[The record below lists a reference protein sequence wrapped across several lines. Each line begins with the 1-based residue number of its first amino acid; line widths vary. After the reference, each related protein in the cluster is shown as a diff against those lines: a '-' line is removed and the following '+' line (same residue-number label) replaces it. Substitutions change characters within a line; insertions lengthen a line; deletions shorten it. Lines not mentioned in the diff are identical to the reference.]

1 MYQPKVGWEGFFL
14 MLNLFKE
21 KAMVLIRAL
30 SFLFILIFSSQVVFA
45 DRIKD
50 LVSLAGV
57 RSNQL
62 VGYGLVIGLAKTG
75 DGSVNLTKQS
85 IASMVS
91 QFGVIASMADID
103 GSNSATVMVTANLPA
118 FAKPG
123 QTIDVTIS
131 TIGKAKSLKGGTLLM
146 TAMKGADGKVYAIA
160 QGNLVVGGL
169 GIEGADGSSTIQ
181 GTPTVGRIPGGA
193 TVEKKVENNFL
204 SKRNIVLNLHQSDFS
219 QANKVAES
227 INKTF
232 GPDVA
237 VAIDSTSIKVRT
249 PADPSQKVSF
259 IGLLENINFEPV
271 RPKAKVVV
279 NSRTGTVVIG
289 GDVRITPAA
298 VAHGS
303 LSVKIRE
310 DTKVLSEGTGTVVGT
325 SATVA
330 GTAAT
335 TAAETEI
342 EVEEEPA
349 RAFVFDPGIE
359 LQTLVDALN
368 ETGTTATDMVA
379 ILEALREAGALRAE
393 LIII

>member
-1 MYQPKVGWEGFFL
+1 MKNKLKIFIYLVLLVFSA
-14 MLNLFKE
+14 KE
-21 KAMVLIRAL
+21 L
-30 SFLFILIFSSQVVFA
+30 FA

-50 LVSLAGV
+50 LVTIAGI
-57 RSNQL
+57 RTNQL

-85 IASMVS
+85 IAAMIS
-91 QFGVIASMADID
+91 QFGVIANTADID
-103 GSNSATVMVTANLPA
+103 GSNSATVMVTATLPP
-118 FAKPG
+118 FSKPG
-123 QTIDVTIS
+123 QTIDVTVS

-146 TAMKGADGKVYAIA
+146 TALKGADGDVYAIA

-169 GIEGADGSSTIQ
+169 GVEGADGSSTIQ

-193 TVEKKVENNFL
+193 TVEKLVESNFL
-204 SKRNIVLNLHQSDFS
+204 EKGNVILNLHQSDFS
-219 QANKVAES
+219 QANKVAET
-227 INKTF
+227 INETF
-232 GPDVA
+232 GPEVA
-237 VAIDSTSIKVRT
+237 TPLDSTSIKVRT
-249 PADPSQKVSF
+249 PSDPSQKVSF
-259 IGLLENINFEPV
+259 IGLLENIAFEPV

-289 GDVRITPAA
+289 GDVRISPAA

-303 LSVKIRE
+303 LSVKIKE
-310 DTKVLSEGTGTVVGT
+310 DTKLLSEGTGTVVGT

-330 GTAAT
+330 GTAAA
-335 TAAETEI
+335 TAADTEI
-342 EVEEEPA
+342 EVDQQPA

-379 ILEALREAGALRAE
+379 ILEALREAGSLRAE

>member
-1 MYQPKVGWEGFFL
+1 MKKNIKFL
-14 MLNLFKE
+14 L
-21 KAMVLIRAL
+21 
-30 SFLFILIFSSQVVFA
+30 FLFLLTFNFKLSLA

-50 LVSLAGV
+50 LVSIAGV
-57 RSNQL
+57 RTNQL

-85 IASMVS
+85 IAAMIS
-91 QFGVIASMADID
+91 QFGVIANTADID
-103 GSNSATVMVTANLPA
+103 GSNSATVMVTATLPP

-123 QTIDVTIS
+123 QTIDVTVS

-146 TAMKGADGKVYAIA
+146 TALKGADNQVYAIA

-169 GIEGADGSSTIQ
+169 GIEGADGSSAIQ
-181 GTPTVGRIPGGA
+181 GTPTVGRIPSGA
-193 TVEKKVENNFL
+193 TVEKLVNNTFL
-204 SKRNIVLNLHQSDFS
+204 EKQDIVLNLHQADFS
-219 QANKVAES
+219 QATKLAEA
-227 INKTF
+227 INDTF
-232 GPDVA
+232 GPEVA
-237 VAIDSTSIKVRT
+237 TPIDSTSIKVRT
-249 PADPSQKVSF
+249 PQDPAQKVSF
-259 IGLLENINFEPV
+259 VGLLENINFEPV

-303 LSVKIRE
+303 LSVKIKE
-310 DTKVLSEGTGTVVGT
+310 DTKLLSEGTGTVVGT

-330 GTAAT
+330 GTDAAT
-335 TAAETEI
+335 AADTEI
-342 EVEEEPA
+342 EIDEEPA

>member
-1 MYQPKVGWEGFFL
+1 MFHH
-14 MLNLFKE
+14 FKIM
-21 KAMVLIRAL
+21 KSILSLI
-30 SFLFILIFSSQVVFA
+30 FTFILLSNSFCFA

-50 LVSLAGV
+50 MASLAGV

-85 IASMVS
+85 IAAMIA
-91 QFGVIASMADID
+91 QFGVIADTADID
-103 GSNSATVMVTANLPA
+103 ATNSANVMVTANLPP

-123 QTIDVTIS
+123 QTIDVTVS

-146 TAMKGADGKVYAIA
+146 TGLKGADGQVYAIA

-169 GIEGADGSSTIQ
+169 GVEGADGSTTIQ

-193 TVEKKVENNFL
+193 TVEKLVENTFL
-204 SKRNIVLNLHQSDFS
+204 EKDNIVLNLHQADFS
-219 QANKVAES
+219 QANRIANT
-227 INKTF
+227 INETF
-232 GPDVA
+232 GPE
-237 VAIDSTSIKVRT
+237 VAIPMDSTSIKVRT
-249 PADPSQKVSF
+249 PENPSQKVSF

-271 RPKAKVVV
+271 TPKAKVVV

-289 GDVRITPAA
+289 GDVRISPAA

-303 LSVKIRE
+303 LSVKIQE
-310 DTKVLSEGTGTVVGT
+310 DTKLLSEGTGTVVGT
-325 SATVA
+325 SATVS

-335 TAAETEI
+335 TAADTQI
-342 EVEEEPA
+342 EVDEEPA

>member
-1 MYQPKVGWEGFFL
+1 MKKINFLLLFFL
-14 MLNLFKE
+14 LTFNFK
-21 KAMVLIRAL
+21 IC
-30 SFLFILIFSSQVVFA
+30 FA

-50 LVSLAGV
+50 LVSVAGV
-57 RSNQL
+57 RTNQL

-85 IASMVS
+85 IAAMIS
-91 QFGVIASMADID
+91 QFGVIASTADID
-103 GSNSATVMVTANLPA
+103 GSNSATVMVTATLPA

-123 QTIDVTIS
+123 QTIDVTVS

-146 TAMKGADGKVYAIA
+146 TALKGADNQVYAIA

-169 GIEGADGSSTIQ
+169 GIEGADGSSAIQ
-181 GTPTVGRIPGGA
+181 GTPTVGRIPSGA
-193 TVEKKVENNFL
+193 TVEKIVDNSFL
-204 SKRNIVLNLHQSDFS
+204 EKKDIILNLHQADFS
-219 QANKVAES
+219 QATKLAES
-227 INKTF
+227 INDTF

-237 VAIDSTSIKVRT
+237 IPIDSTSVKVRT
-249 PADPSQKVSF
+249 PEDPSQKVSF

-303 LSVKIRE
+303 LSVKIKE

-325 SATVA
+325 SATVS
-330 GTAAT
+330 GTDAT
-335 TAAETEI
+335 TAADTEI
-342 EVEEEPA
+342 EIDEEPA

>member
-1 MYQPKVGWEGFFL
+1 MYLLSKIRMRNLLIYFFA
-14 MLNLFKE
+14 LFF
-21 KAMVLIRAL
+21 ISNSAL
-30 SFLFILIFSSQVVFA
+30 A

-50 LVSLAGV
+50 MVSLAGV

-85 IASMVS
+85 IAAMIS
-91 QFGVIASMADID
+91 QFGVIANTADID
-103 GSNSATVMVTANLPA
+103 ATNSANVMVTANLPP
-118 FAKPG
+118 FSKPG
-123 QTIDVTIS
+123 QTIDVTVS

-146 TAMKGADGKVYAIA
+146 TALKGADGDVYAIA

-169 GIEGADGSSTIQ
+169 GVEGADGSTTIQ

-193 TVEKKVENNFL
+193 TVEKLVENTFL
-204 SKRNIVLNLHQSDFS
+204 EKDNIVLNLHQADFS
-219 QANKVAES
+219 QANRIANT
-227 INKTF
+227 INETF
-232 GPDVA
+232 GPE
-237 VAIDSTSIKVRT
+237 VAIPMDSISIKVRT
-249 PADPSQKVSF
+249 PANPSQKVSF

-271 RPKAKVVV
+271 TPKAKVVV

-289 GDVRITPAA
+289 GDVRISPAA

-303 LSVKIRE
+303 LSVKIQE
-310 DTKVLSEGTGTVVGT
+310 DTKLLSEGTGTVVGT
-325 SATVA
+325 SATVS

-335 TAAETEI
+335 TAADSQI
-342 EVEEEPA
+342 EVNEDPA

-379 ILEALREAGALRAE
+379 ILEALRTAGALRAE

>member
-1 MYQPKVGWEGFFL
+1 MYLLSKFYMKKLFFY
-14 MLNLFKE
+14 F
-21 KAMVLIRAL
+21 
-30 SFLFILIFSSQVVFA
+30 FILFFASQPVLA

-50 LVSLAGV
+50 MVSLAGV

-85 IASMVS
+85 IAAMIS
-91 QFGVIASMADID
+91 QFGVIADTADID
-103 GSNSATVMVTANLPA
+103 ATNSANVMVTANIPP

-123 QTIDVTIS
+123 QTIDVTVS

-146 TAMKGADGKVYAIA
+146 TALKGADGDVYAIA

-193 TVEKKVENNFL
+193 TVEKLVENTFL
-204 SKRNIVLNLHQSDFS
+204 EKDNIVLNLHQGDFS
-219 QANKVAES
+219 QANRIANT
-227 INKTF
+227 INETF

-237 VAIDSTSIKVRT
+237 TPMDSTSIKVRT
-249 PADPSQKVSF
+249 PEKPSQKVSF

-271 RPKAKVVV
+271 TPKAKVVV

-289 GDVRITPAA
+289 GDVRISPAA

-303 LSVKIRE
+303 LSVKIQE
-310 DTKVLSEGTGTVVGT
+310 DTKLLSEGTGTVVGT
-325 SATVA
+325 SATVS

-335 TAAETEI
+335 TAADTQI
-342 EVEEEPA
+342 EVDEDPA

>member
-1 MYQPKVGWEGFFL
+1 MASV
-14 MLNLFKE
+14 
-21 KAMVLIRAL
+21 
-30 SFLFILIFSSQVVFA
+30 
-45 DRIKD
+45 
-50 LVSLAGV
+50 AGV

-85 IASMVS
+85 IAAMVS
-91 QFGVIASMADID
+91 QFGVIASTADID
-103 GSNSATVMVTANLPA
+103 ATNAANVMVTANLPA

-123 QTIDVTIS
+123 QTIDVTVS
-131 TIGKAKSLKGGTLLM
+131 TIGKANSLKGGTLLM
-146 TAMKGADGKVYAIA
+146 TALKGADGDVYAIA

-193 TVEKKVENNFL
+193 TVEKLVENSFL
-204 SKRNIVLNLHQSDFS
+204 EKDNIVLNLHQADFS
-219 QANKVAES
+219 QADKIAET
-227 INKTF
+227 INDTF
-232 GPDVA
+232 GPEVA
-237 VAIDSTSIKVRT
+237 TPLDSTSIKVRT
-249 PADPSQKVSF
+249 PEKPSQKVSF
-259 IGLLENINFEPV
+259 IGLLENLNFEPV
-271 RPKAKVVV
+271 TPKAKVVV

-289 GDVRITPAA
+289 GDVRISPAA

-303 LSVKIRE
+303 LSVKIQE
-310 DTKVLSEGTGTVVGT
+310 DTKLLSEGTGTVVGT

-335 TAAETEI
+335 TAQETNIDVDEQ
-342 EVEEEPA
+342 PA

-393 LIII
+393 LIVI

>member
-1 MYQPKVGWEGFFL
+1 MFHH
-14 MLNLFKE
+14 FKIM
-21 KAMVLIRAL
+21 KSLL
-30 SFLFILIFSSQVVFA
+30 SFIFTFILLSNNFCFA

-50 LVSLAGV
+50 MASLAGV

-85 IASMVS
+85 IAAMIA
-91 QFGVIASMADID
+91 QFGVIANTADID
-103 GSNSATVMVTANLPA
+103 ATNSANVMVTANLPP

-123 QTIDVTIS
+123 QTIDVTVS

-146 TAMKGADGKVYAIA
+146 TGLKGADGQVYAIA

-169 GIEGADGSSTIQ
+169 GVEGADGSTTIQ

-193 TVEKKVENNFL
+193 TVEKLVENTFL
-204 SKRNIVLNLHQSDFS
+204 EKENIVLNLHQADFS
-219 QANKVAES
+219 QANRIANT
-227 INKTF
+227 INETF
-232 GPDVA
+232 GPE
-237 VAIDSTSIKVRT
+237 VAIPMDSTSIKVRT
-249 PADPSQKVSF
+249 PENPSQKVSF

-271 RPKAKVVV
+271 TPKAKVVV

-289 GDVRITPAA
+289 GDVRISPAA

-303 LSVKIRE
+303 LSVKIQE
-310 DTKVLSEGTGTVVGT
+310 DTKLLSEGTGTVVGS
-325 SATVA
+325 SATVS

-335 TAAETEI
+335 TAADTQI
-342 EVEEEPA
+342 EVDEDPA

>member
-1 MYQPKVGWEGFFL
+1 MFHH
-14 MLNLFKE
+14 FKIM
-21 KAMVLIRAL
+21 KSLI
-30 SFLFILIFSSQVVFA
+30 SFIFTFILLLNSFSFA

-50 LVSLAGV
+50 MASLAGV

-85 IASMVS
+85 IAAMIA
-91 QFGVIASMADID
+91 QFGVIADTADID
-103 GSNSATVMVTANLPA
+103 ATNSANVMVTANLPP

-123 QTIDVTIS
+123 QTIDVTVS

-146 TAMKGADGKVYAIA
+146 TGLKGADGQVYAIA

-169 GIEGADGSSTIQ
+169 GVEGADGSTTIQ

-193 TVEKKVENNFL
+193 TVEKLVENTFL
-204 SKRNIVLNLHQSDFS
+204 EKDNIVLNLHQADFS
-219 QANKVAES
+219 QANRIANT
-227 INKTF
+227 INETF
-232 GPDVA
+232 GPE
-237 VAIDSTSIKVRT
+237 VAIPMDSTSIKVRT
-249 PADPSQKVSF
+249 PANPSQKVSF

-271 RPKAKVVV
+271 TPKAKVVV

-289 GDVRITPAA
+289 GDVRISPAA

-303 LSVKIRE
+303 LSVKIQE
-310 DTKVLSEGTGTVVGT
+310 DTKLLSEGTGTVVGS
-325 SATVA
+325 SATVS

-335 TAAETEI
+335 TAADTQI
-342 EVEEEPA
+342 EVDEDPA

>member
-1 MYQPKVGWEGFFL
+1 

-21 KAMVLIRAL
+21 KPLILIRAL

-204 SKRNIVLNLHQSDFS
+204 SKRDIVLNLHQSDFS

-259 IGLLENINFEPV
+259 IGLLENINFDPV

>member
-1 MYQPKVGWEGFFL
+1 MKNKLKIFIYLVLLVFSA
-14 MLNLFKE
+14 KE
-21 KAMVLIRAL
+21 L
-30 SFLFILIFSSQVVFA
+30 SA

-50 LVSLAGV
+50 LVTIAGI
-57 RSNQL
+57 RTNQL

-85 IASMVS
+85 IAAMIS
-91 QFGVIASMADID
+91 QFGVIANTADID
-103 GSNSATVMVTANLPA
+103 GSNSATVMVTATLPP
-118 FAKPG
+118 FSKPG
-123 QTIDVTIS
+123 QTIDVTVS

-146 TAMKGADGKVYAIA
+146 TALKGADGDVYAIA

-169 GIEGADGSSTIQ
+169 GVEGADGSSTIQ

-193 TVEKKVENNFL
+193 TVEKLVESNFL
-204 SKRNIVLNLHQSDFS
+204 EKGNVVLNLHQSDFS
-219 QANKVAES
+219 QANKVAET
-227 INKTF
+227 INETF
-232 GPDVA
+232 GPEVA
-237 VAIDSTSIKVRT
+237 TPLDSTSIKVRT
-249 PADPSQKVSF
+249 PSDPSQKVSF
-259 IGLLENINFEPV
+259 IGLLENIAFEPV

-289 GDVRITPAA
+289 GDVRISPAA

-303 LSVKIRE
+303 LSVKIKE
-310 DTKVLSEGTGTVVGT
+310 DTKLLSEGTGTVVGT

-330 GTAAT
+330 GTAAA
-335 TAAETEI
+335 TAADTEI
-342 EVEEEPA
+342 EVDQQPA

-379 ILEALREAGALRAE
+379 ILEALREAGSLRAE

>member
-1 MYQPKVGWEGFFL
+1 MSKI
-14 MLNLFKE
+14 LNIFT
-21 KAMVLIRAL
+21 I
-30 SFLFILIFSSQVVFA
+30 LFIFCSNNVYA
-45 DRIKD
+45 DRVKD
-50 LVSLAGV
+50 LVSIAGI

-85 IASMVS
+85 IASMIS
-91 QFGVIASMADID
+91 QFGVIADAADID
-103 GSNSATVMVTANLPA
+103 GSNSATVMVTSTLPP

-123 QTIDVTIS
+123 QTIDITVS

-146 TAMKGADGKVYAIA
+146 TALKGADDQVYAIA

-193 TVEKKVENNFL
+193 TVEKMVETKFL
-204 SKRNIVLNLHQSDFS
+204 ENKNVVLNLHQSDFS
-219 QANKVAES
+219 QANKIAET
-227 INKTF
+227 INSTF
-232 GPDVA
+232 GPE
-237 VAIDSTSIKVRT
+237 VAIPLDSTSIKVRT
-249 PADPSQKVSF
+249 PADPTQKVSF
-259 IGLLENINFEPV
+259 IGLLENITFEPV

-289 GDVRITPAA
+289 GDVRISPAA

-303 LSVKIRE
+303 LSVKIKE
-310 DTKVLSEGTGTVVGT
+310 DTKLLSEGTGTVVGT

-330 GTAAT
+330 GTAAA

-342 EVEEEPA
+342 EVDEQPA

-379 ILEALREAGALRAE
+379 ILEALREAGSLRAE

>member
-1 MYQPKVGWEGFFL
+1 MKNKLKISVFLLIVILQAKVL
-14 MLNLFKE
+14 
-21 KAMVLIRAL
+21 
-30 SFLFILIFSSQVVFA
+30 FA

-50 LVSLAGV
+50 LVTIAGI

-85 IASMVS
+85 IAAMIS
-91 QFGVIASMADID
+91 QFGVIANTADID
-103 GSNSATVMVTANLPA
+103 GSNSATVMVTANLPP
-118 FAKPG
+118 FSKPG
-123 QTIDVTIS
+123 QTIDVTVS

-146 TAMKGADGKVYAIA
+146 TALKGADGEVYAIA

-169 GIEGADGSSTIQ
+169 GVEGADGSSTIQ

-193 TVEKKVENNFL
+193 TVEKLVKTNFL
-204 SKRNIVLNLHQSDFS
+204 EKPNVILNLHQSDFS
-219 QANKVAES
+219 QANKVAET
-227 INKTF
+227 INETF
-232 GPDVA
+232 GPEVA
-237 VAIDSTSIKVRT
+237 TPLDSTSIKVRT
-249 PADPSQKVSF
+249 PSDPTQKVSF
-259 IGLLENINFEPV
+259 IGLLENIAFEPV

-289 GDVRITPAA
+289 GDVRISPAA

-303 LSVKIRE
+303 LSVKIKE
-310 DTKVLSEGTGTVVGT
+310 DTKLLSEGTGTVVGT

-330 GTAAT
+330 GTAAA

-342 EVEEEPA
+342 EVDEQPA

-379 ILEALREAGALRAE
+379 ILEALREAGSLRAE

>member
-1 MYQPKVGWEGFFL
+1 MKIFFRKIL
-14 MLNLFKE
+14 VLLF
-21 KAMVLIRAL
+21 
-30 SFLFILIFSSQVVFA
+30 VFHLPVETYA

-50 LVSLAGV
+50 LVSLAGI

-85 IASMVS
+85 IASMIS
-91 QFGVIASMADID
+91 QFGVIADTADID
-103 GSNSATVMVTANLPA
+103 GSNSATVMVTANLPP
-118 FAKPG
+118 FSKPG
-123 QTIDVTIS
+123 QTIDVTVS

-146 TAMKGADGKVYAIA
+146 TALKGADGSVYAIA

-169 GIEGADGSSTIQ
+169 GVEGADGSSTIQ

-193 TVEKKVENNFL
+193 TVEKLVETTFL
-204 SKRNIVLNLHQSDFS
+204 QKPYVVLNLHQSDFS
-219 QANKVAES
+219 QATKIAET
-227 INKTF
+227 INETF
-232 GPDVA
+232 GPEVA
-237 VAIDSTSIKVRT
+237 TPLDSTSIKVRT

-259 IGLLENINFEPV
+259 MGLLENITFEPV

-289 GDVRITPAA
+289 GDVRISPAA

-303 LSVKIRE
+303 LSVKIKE
-310 DTKVLSEGTGTVVGT
+310 DTKLLSEGTGTVVGT
-325 SATVA
+325 SATVS

-335 TAAETEI
+335 TAADTEI
-342 EVEEEPA
+342 EVDEEPA

-379 ILEALREAGALRAE
+379 ILEALREAGSLRAE

>member
-1 MYQPKVGWEGFFL
+1 MYLLSKFYMKKLFFY
-14 MLNLFKE
+14 F
-21 KAMVLIRAL
+21 
-30 SFLFILIFSSQVVFA
+30 FILFFATQPVLA

-50 LVSLAGV
+50 MVSLAGV

-85 IASMVS
+85 IAAMIS
-91 QFGVIASMADID
+91 QFGVIADTADID
-103 GSNSATVMVTANLPA
+103 ATNSANVMVTANIPP

-123 QTIDVTIS
+123 QTIDVTVS

-146 TAMKGADGKVYAIA
+146 TALKGADGDVYAIA

-193 TVEKKVENNFL
+193 TVEKLVENTFL
-204 SKRNIVLNLHQSDFS
+204 EKDNIVLNLHQGDFS
-219 QANKVAES
+219 QANRIANT
-227 INKTF
+227 INETF

-237 VAIDSTSIKVRT
+237 IPMDSTSIKVRT
-249 PADPSQKVSF
+249 PEKPSQKVSF

-271 RPKAKVVV
+271 TPKAKVVV

-289 GDVRITPAA
+289 GDVRISPAA

-303 LSVKIRE
+303 LSVKIQE
-310 DTKVLSEGTGTVVGT
+310 DTKLLSEGTGTVVGT
-325 SATVA
+325 SATVS

-335 TAAETEI
+335 TAADTQI
-342 EVEEEPA
+342 EVDEEPA

>member
-1 MYQPKVGWEGFFL
+1 MKNKLKIFIYL
-14 MLNLFKE
+14 
-21 KAMVLIRAL
+21 VL
-30 SFLFILIFSSQVVFA
+30 LIFSAKELSA

-50 LVSLAGV
+50 LVTIAGI
-57 RSNQL
+57 RTNQL

-85 IASMVS
+85 IAAMIS
-91 QFGVIASMADID
+91 QFGVIANTADID
-103 GSNSATVMVTANLPA
+103 GSNSATVMVTATLPP
-118 FAKPG
+118 FSKPG
-123 QTIDVTIS
+123 QTIDVTVS

-146 TAMKGADGKVYAIA
+146 TALKGADGDVYAIA

-169 GIEGADGSSTIQ
+169 GVEGADGSSTIQ

-193 TVEKKVENNFL
+193 TVEKLVESNFL
-204 SKRNIVLNLHQSDFS
+204 EKGNVVLNLHQSDFS
-219 QANKVAES
+219 QANKVAET
-227 INKTF
+227 INETF
-232 GPDVA
+232 GPEVA
-237 VAIDSTSIKVRT
+237 TPLDSTSIKVRT
-249 PADPSQKVSF
+249 PSDPSQKVSF
-259 IGLLENINFEPV
+259 IGLLENIAFEPV

-289 GDVRITPAA
+289 GDVRISPAA

-303 LSVKIRE
+303 LSVKIKE
-310 DTKVLSEGTGTVVGT
+310 DTKLLSEGTGTVVGT

-330 GTAAT
+330 GTAAA
-335 TAAETEI
+335 TAADTEI
-342 EVEEEPA
+342 EVDQQPA

-379 ILEALREAGALRAE
+379 ILEALREAGSLRAE

>member
-1 MYQPKVGWEGFFL
+1 MYLLSNKI
-14 MLNLFKE
+14 MK
-21 KAMVLIRAL
+21 KLIIT
-30 SFLFILIFSSQVVFA
+30 FFILLFASQSSQA

-50 LVSLAGV
+50 MTSLAGV
-57 RSNQL
+57 RTNQL

-85 IASMVS
+85 IAAMIS
-91 QFGVIASMADID
+91 QFGVIANTADID
-103 GSNSATVMVTANLPA
+103 ATNSANVMVTANLPA

-123 QTIDVTIS
+123 QTIDVTVS

-146 TAMKGADGKVYAIA
+146 TALKGADGEVYAIA

-169 GIEGADGSSTIQ
+169 GVEGADGSTTIQ

-193 TVEKKVENNFL
+193 TVEKLVENTFL
-204 SKRNIVLNLHQSDFS
+204 ERDNIVLNLHQADFS
-219 QANKVAES
+219 QANRIANT
-227 INKTF
+227 INETF
-232 GPDVA
+232 GPE
-237 VAIDSTSIKVRT
+237 VAIPMDSTSIKVRT
-249 PADPSQKVSF
+249 PANPSQKVSF

-271 RPKAKVVV
+271 TPKAKVVV

-289 GDVRITPAA
+289 GDVRISPAA

-303 LSVKIRE
+303 LSVKIQE
-310 DTKVLSEGTGTVVGT
+310 DTKLLSEGTGTVVGT
-325 SATVA
+325 SATVS

-335 TAAETEI
+335 TAADSQI
-342 EVEEEPA
+342 EVDEDPA

>member
-1 MYQPKVGWEGFFL
+1 MKNKLKISVFLLIVILQAKVL
-14 MLNLFKE
+14 
-21 KAMVLIRAL
+21 
-30 SFLFILIFSSQVVFA
+30 FA

-50 LVSLAGV
+50 LVTIAGI

-85 IASMVS
+85 IAAMIS
-91 QFGVIASMADID
+91 QFGVIANTADID
-103 GSNSATVMVTANLPA
+103 GSNSATVMVTANLPP
-118 FAKPG
+118 FSKPG
-123 QTIDVTIS
+123 QTIDVTVS

-146 TAMKGADGKVYAIA
+146 TALKGADGDVYAIA

-169 GIEGADGSSTIQ
+169 GVEGADGSSTIQ

-193 TVEKKVENNFL
+193 TVERLVETNFL
-204 SKRNIVLNLHQSDFS
+204 EKPNVILNLHQSDFS
-219 QANKVAES
+219 QANKVAET
-227 INKTF
+227 INETF
-232 GPDVA
+232 GPEVA
-237 VAIDSTSIKVRT
+237 TPLDSTSIKVRT
-249 PADPSQKVSF
+249 PSDPTQKVSF
-259 IGLLENINFEPV
+259 IGLLENIAFEPV
-271 RPKAKVVV
+271 RPKARVVV

-289 GDVRITPAA
+289 GDVRISPAA

-303 LSVKIRE
+303 LTVKIKE
-310 DTKVLSEGTGTVVGT
+310 DTKLLSEGTGTVVGT

-330 GTAAT
+330 GTAAA

-342 EVEEEPA
+342 EVDEQPA

-379 ILEALREAGALRAE
+379 ILEALREAGSLRAE

>member
-1 MYQPKVGWEGFFL
+1 MKKSILILSYISILFFS
-14 MLNLFKE
+14 
-21 KAMVLIRAL
+21 
-30 SFLFILIFSSQVVFA
+30 SFLNA

-85 IASMVS
+85 IAAMIS
-91 QFGVIASMADID
+91 QFGVIAGTADID
-103 GSNSATVMVTANLPA
+103 GSNSATVMVTANLPP

-123 QTIDVTIS
+123 QTVDVTVS

-146 TAMKGADGKVYAIA
+146 TAMKGADGEVYAIA

-169 GIEGADGSSTIQ
+169 GIEGADGSSAIQ

-193 TVEKKVENNFL
+193 TVEKTVETKFL
-204 SKRNIVLNLHQSDFS
+204 ENRDIVLNLHQSDFS

-227 INKTF
+227 INATF

-237 VAIDSTSIKVRT
+237 IPLDSTSIKVRA
-249 PADPSQKVSF
+249 PADPKQKVSF
-259 IGLLENINFEPV
+259 IGLLENITFEPV
-271 RPKAKVVV
+271 KPKAKVVV

-289 GDVRITPAA
+289 GEVRISPAA

-303 LSVKIRE
+303 LSVRVKE
-310 DTKVLSEGTGTVVGT
+310 DTKLLSEGTGTVVGD

-335 TAAETEI
+335 TAADTEI
-342 EVEEEPA
+342 EVDQEPA

>member
-1 MYQPKVGWEGFFL
+1 MKNKLKIFIYLVLLVFSA
-14 MLNLFKE
+14 KE
-21 KAMVLIRAL
+21 L
-30 SFLFILIFSSQVVFA
+30 SA

-50 LVSLAGV
+50 LVTIAGI
-57 RSNQL
+57 RTNQL

-85 IASMVS
+85 IAAMIS
-91 QFGVIASMADID
+91 QFGVIANTADID
-103 GSNSATVMVTANLPA
+103 GSNSSTVMVTATLPP
-118 FAKPG
+118 FSKPG
-123 QTIDVTIS
+123 QTIDVTVS

-146 TAMKGADGKVYAIA
+146 TALKGADGDVYAIA

-169 GIEGADGSSTIQ
+169 GVEGADGSSTIQ

-193 TVEKKVENNFL
+193 TVEKLVESNFL
-204 SKRNIVLNLHQSDFS
+204 EKGNVILNLHQSDFS
-219 QANKVAES
+219 QANKVAET
-227 INKTF
+227 INETF
-232 GPDVA
+232 GPEVA
-237 VAIDSTSIKVRT
+237 TPLDSTSIKVRT
-249 PADPSQKVSF
+249 PSDPSQKVSF
-259 IGLLENINFEPV
+259 IGLLENIAFEPV

-289 GDVRITPAA
+289 GDVRISPAA

-303 LSVKIRE
+303 LSVKIKE
-310 DTKVLSEGTGTVVGT
+310 DTKLLSEGTGTVVGT

-330 GTAAT
+330 GTAAA
-335 TAAETEI
+335 TAADTEI
-342 EVEEEPA
+342 EVDQQPA

-379 ILEALREAGALRAE
+379 ILEALREAGSLRAE